1 MLQLKNI
8 PCTATEIRGSQMNT
22 YSFKNKF
29 KNERESSWLGK
40 DFFKKDSEA
49 PPTKKK
55 RLRFNEIKSSFS
67 SKGNTQRVK
76 G

>member
-1 MLQLKNI
+1 MLQLKSI
-8 PCTATEIRGSQMNT
+8 PCTATEVRGSQMNT
-22 YSFKNKF
+22 YSFKNKL

-49 PPTKKK
+49 LPTEKK
-55 RLRFNEIKSSFS
+55 RLHFNEIKSSFS
-67 SKGNTQRVK
+67 SKGNMQRAK